1 MADNKKQEADGGKKE
16 QTVKKIRTGILIAII
31 CCLIG
36 SWIVGKKLAY
46 VGAGLLAVYLG
57 LTYLMEK
64 MEKKRQ

>member
-1 MADNKKQEADGGKKE
+1 MENENQRPDGSKKAQL
-16 QTVKKIRTGILIAII
+16 VKKIRTGVLIAII

-36 SWIVGKKLAY
+36 SWLAGKKLVY

-64 MEKKRQ
+64 LEKGK